1 MKILLTGCAGFIG
14 SHVLDRLLAD
24 GHDVIGVDNF
34 DPFYARSL
42 KDANI
47 AAHLSDQLESTVR
60 VESSE
65 KKLATR
71 TPAEQVN
78 SNTASKGSFELL
90 EADLAEPAT
99 YTKLKFLI
107 GNAPF
112 DAIIHLA
119 AKAGVRPSIEDPVGY
134 QRANVI
140 ATQNLLEFAK
150 DEEIKQFVFA
160 SSSSVYGV
168 NPNVPWSE
176 KHDVSGPISPY
187 ASTKVSCELL
197 GHVYSHLYG
206 IRFLGLRFFTVY
218 GPRQRPDLAINKF
231 VRLIEAGEPIPVF
244 GDGTTR
250 RDYTYI
256 DDIVGGIIA
265 CLDKAIASGPP
276 LTENGKLKTEQPVGT
291 FPAYAVINLGND
303 QTVTLSE
310 MIATIEEVVGKKAI
324 IDRLPQQPGDVPQTW
339 ADVTKAGELFGY
351 KPTISFKD
359 GVTEFYSW
367 QKAQSNLF

>member
-1 MKILLTGCAGFIG
+1 
-14 SHVLDRLLAD
+14 
-24 GHDVIGVDNF
+24 
-34 DPFYARSL
+34 L
-42 KDANI
+42 KAANI
-47 AAHLSDQLESTVR
+47 AAHPDHS
-60 VESSE
+60 
-65 KKLATR
+65 
-71 TPAEQVN
+71 
-78 SNTASKGSFELL
+78 GFELL
-90 EADLAEPAT
+90 EADLADLKT
-99 YTKLKFLI
+99 YQKLKFI
-107 GNAPF
+107 VGKEPV

-150 DEEIKQFVFA
+150 DEGIKQFVFA

-244 GDGTTR
+244 GDGSTR
-250 RDYTYI
+250 RDYTFI
-256 DDIVGGIIA
+256 EDIVEGIIGS
-265 CLDKAIASGPP
+265 LHYDKTPY
-276 LTENGKLKTEQPVGT
+276 E
-291 FPAYAVINLGND
+291 VINLGND
-303 QTVTLSE
+303 QTVTLSQ
-310 MIATIEEVVGKKAI
+310 MIETIEEVVGKKAI
-324 IDRLPQQPGDVPQTW
+324 IDRQPEQPGDVPQTW
-339 ADVTKAGELFGY
+339 ADVSKAGKIFGY
-351 KPTISFKD
+351 KPTISFKA
-359 GVTEFYSW
+359 GVTEFYKW
-367 QKAQSNLF
+367 QKAKSSF